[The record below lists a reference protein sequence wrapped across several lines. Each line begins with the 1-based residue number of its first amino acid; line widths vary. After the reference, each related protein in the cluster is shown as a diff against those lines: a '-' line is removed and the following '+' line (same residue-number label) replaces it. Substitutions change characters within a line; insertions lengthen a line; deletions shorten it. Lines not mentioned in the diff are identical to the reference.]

1 MCLKIYFEIK
11 SLNMTYISDLW
22 YYFRQI
28 LQRMVER
35 LNSLVS
41 AEQDNPDLLSV
52 PSTSASTSANT
63 ANATSDQTDHTASTG

>member
-1 MCLKIYFEIK
+1 
-11 SLNMTYISDLW
+11 
-22 YYFRQI
+22 
-28 LQRMVER
+28 MVER

>member
-1 MCLKIYFEIK
+1 MYDIISGK
-11 SLNMTYISDLW
+11 SSNGKL
-22 YYFRQI
+22 
-28 LQRMVER
+28 ER

>member
-28 LQRMVER
+28 LQRMVEH